1 MTTCRTEMGVGIIAV
16 SLPTLKPSVAI
27 FFGPVNAPT
36 YSERYGS
43 RYRSRETSKARSRPP
58 PQMGN

>member
-1 MTTCRTEMGVGIIAV
+1 MGVGIIAV